1 MAWGWWRRRRRRWFR
16 GLWRRKRRARGR
28 PRWTYRRPRRRRVR
42 RQRRWRR
49 GRPRRRRFKKRR
61 FRRRR
66 KRQKIIIRQWQPA
79 MVRRCYIKGYMAAL
93 ISGDGTFAT
102 NYSSHLQDRIMKGPF
117 GGGHS
122 TMRFSLQ
129 VLYEGHLRHENYWT
143 YSNQNLELGRY
154 KGATIKFYRHPDT
167 DFIAI
172 YNRKTPLG
180 GNIMTAP
187 SLHPGNMMISKR
199 KIVIPSLETR
209 KRGKKYVKIRIGPPT
224 LLVDKW
230 YFQKDICDVTLLNL
244 NVTECDLRFPF
255 CSPQTNNVCISFQV
269 LKPCYNKY
277 LSINAFDND
286 TTDQKLKDFLNEAF
300 KISTAGTTY
309 RAFNQLNTFKTE
321 GGISHPQLHKPV
333 PEENK
338 PTSTDYF
345 AKRDALWGD
354 AIYCNTRADQD
365 SGSKIIEKFLIP
377 NMTSYFKKMQSENF
391 HNITR
396 GNKAFCHL
404 TGIYSGPYLSQG
416 RISPEVFG
424 LYTEIIYNPY
434 TDKGTGNRI
443 WVDALTKTDNI
454 YKPGQSK
461 CLLENMPLW
470 TLVFG
475 YTDWIKKELNDWSA
489 AYNYRLLMISP
500 YTYPALAQPDN
511 KDYGFV
517 CFSYNFGSG
526 QMPDGSL
533 YCPFHFRTKWYPTL
547 FHQQAVME
555 DIAKAGPFA
564 PKTPKPSTQLVM
576 KYQFTFN
583 WGGNPIFEQIVR
595 DPCTQPTYELP
606 GGGNLPGRIQVIN
619 PKLLGPNYS
628 FRSFDIRRGQFSTKS
643 IKRMSEQPETS
654 EFLFP
659 EKRPRIDLPKY
670 EPPEE
675 SSRTHQREERPWTSE
690 EETETEAQ
698 SEEEPAQTIREQ
710 LQQQLQEQL
719 RIRKQLKVMFQQLIK
734 TQQGVHVHPSLC

>member
-16 GLWRRKRRARGR
+16 GLWRRKRRARRR
-28 PRWTYRRPRRRRVR
+28 PGWTYRRPRRRRVR

-66 KRQKIIIRQWQPA
+66 KRQKLIIKQWQPA
-79 MVRRCYIKGYMAAL
+79 MVRRCRIKGYMAAL
-93 ISGDGTFAT
+93 ISGNGTFAT

-129 VLYEGHLRHENYWT
+129 VLYEGHLRHENFWT
-143 YSNQNLELGRY
+143 YSNKNLELGRY
-154 KGATIKFYRHPDT
+154 RGCTIKFYRNPTT

-172 YNRKTPLG
+172 YSRKTPLG
-180 GNIMTAP
+180 GNILTAP
-187 SLHPGNMMISKR
+187 ALHPGNMMITKR
-199 KIVIPSLETR
+199 KIIIPSLETR
-209 KRGKKYVKIRIGPPT
+209 KRGKKYVAIRIAPPT

-230 YFQKDICDVTLLNL
+230 YFQKDISDVTLLNL
-244 NVTECDLRFPF
+244 NVTACDLRFPF
-255 CSPQTNNVCISFQV
+255 CSPQTDNTCVSFQV

-277 LSINAFDND
+277 LSINAFNDNND
-286 TTDQKLKDFLNEAF
+286 TNLTNFLKEALN
-300 KISTAGTTY
+300 TTTGTTH
-309 RAFNQLNTFKTE
+309 RGMNQLNTFKTE
-321 GGISHPQLHKPV
+321 GGISHPQMKKPPKTV
-333 PEENK
+333 PNDK
-338 PTSTDYF
+338 YF
-345 AKRDALWGD
+345 ADKDALWGD
-354 AIYCNTRADQD
+354 PIYIQDNLNPSQSTPDAIIQN
-365 SGSKIIEKFLIP
+365 FLIP
-377 NMTSYFKKMQSENF
+377 NMTAYYKKMESEHF
-391 HNITR
+391 VNITR

-404 TGIYSGPYLSQG
+404 CGIYSGPYLSQG

-434 TDKGTGNRI
+434 SDKGSGNRI
-443 WVDALTKTDNI
+443 WVDALTKQDNI
-454 YKPGQSK
+454 YTPGQSK

-470 TLVFG
+470 TMWFG
-475 YTDWIKKELNDWSA
+475 YTDWVKKELNHWDA
-489 AYNYRLLMISP
+489 PYNYRMLVICP
-500 YTYPALAQPDN
+500 YTYPALKQPNNDN
-511 KDYGFV
+511 YGFV
-517 CFSYNFGSG
+517 PFSYNFGSG
-526 QMPDGSL
+526 NMPDGSA
-533 YCPFHFRTKWYPTL
+533 YIPFHFRTKWYPNML
-547 FHQQAVME
+547 HQQSVME
-555 DIAKAGPFA
+555 DVCKTGPFA
-564 PKTPKPSTQLVM
+564 PKVEVPSIQLVM
-576 KYQFTFN
+576 KYKFDFN

-595 DPCTQPTYELP
+595 DPSTQPTYDLP
-606 GGGNLPGRIQVIN
+606 GGGNLPGRIQVLN

-628 FRSFDIRRGQFSTKS
+628 FRSWDIRRGQFSEKS
-643 IKRMSEQPETS
+643 LKRVSEQPETS
-654 EFLFP
+654 EFLFS

-675 SSRTHQREERPWTSE
+675 DSRTQRQERPWESE

-698 SEEEPAQTIREQ
+698 SEEETQGSVREQ